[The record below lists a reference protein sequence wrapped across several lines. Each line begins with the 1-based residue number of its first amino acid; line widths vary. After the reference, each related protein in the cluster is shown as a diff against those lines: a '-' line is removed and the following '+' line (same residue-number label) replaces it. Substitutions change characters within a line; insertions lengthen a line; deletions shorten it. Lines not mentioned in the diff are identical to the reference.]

1 MTFYFSLTTLTIY
14 IYIYICF
21 FISTYVLLYM
31 YILQILGDGKIRKS
45 DGYNWYQYSK
55 AKEETAMDS
64 TGDQPLCPC
73 LAPDYHSCDHDR
85 SLCNLW
91 WWVSPSH
98 TQKPMQK
105 GIKPSSYEFTIYLDA
120 FTIYLD
126 DSQIHLEDAVFV
138 CQTTNLE
145 YNTISLCVSWVIN
158 CQAHSAFSWVWDL
171 YNFIWLK
178 YILFCV
184 KL

>member
-1 MTFYFSLTTLTIY
+1 MCFYT
-14 IYIYICF
+14 
-21 FISTYVLLYM
+21 YM

-64 TGDQPLCPC
+64 PGDQPVRPC
-73 LAPDYHSCDHDR
+73 LAADYHSCDHDR

-91 WWVSPSH
+91 WWVSP
-98 TQKPMQK
+98 TQKWMQK
-105 GIKPSSYEFTIYLDA
+105 GIKSSSYA
-120 FTIYLD
+120 FTIFLD
-126 DSQIHLEDAVFV
+126 DSQIHLHDAAFV
-138 CQTTNLE
+138 CQTIL
-145 YNTISLCVSWVIN
+145 SLCVSWVIN
-158 CQAHSAFSWVWDL
+158 CQAHSVFSWVWDL

-178 YILFCV
+178 YILSYV